1 MLLLDIFY
9 GGLGGTTLLLLLILF
24 IIWSVAL
31 VAIANG
37 RFYDNTAKICWF
49 LIVLFLNLPGVLLFI
64 FWGRQQ
70 VFNNKKS
77 T

>member
-1 MLLLDIFY
+1 MLDIPFE
-9 GGLGGTTLLLLLILF
+9 GLGSTTLLLLLIVI

-31 VAIANG
+31 VAVANG
-37 RFYDNTAKICWF
+37 RFIDNTTKICWF
-49 LIVLFLNLPGVLLFI
+49 LIILFLNLLGVLLFV

-70 VFNNKKS
+70 VANNKKS